1 MAKQITEKENYL
13 MLLRGEQ
20 PYWVPNF
27 TFGPMPGMPHPA
39 ATTGFPLQF
48 LNANRKP
55 GGGKDIWGVNYV
67 GSDSTSGALIP
78 EPNNFILTD
87 IRKWRDVIKAIDLSE
102 IDFEQQVK
110 NGFDELYKIGVNRE
124 DTCIELGLHFGYFQ
138 TLVSFMGFENALCA
152 MYEEPEEV
160 KALLSYL
167 CDFYTTIVEKTIDLI
182 KPDIYALC
190 DDVATKRSPFMSPEM
205 YRELILPFHDRE
217 AKYARDRGLPI
228 GMHCC
233 GQCMD
238 LIDDWVSIG
247 VVTWNPAQTT
257 NDLKAVKAKY
267 GNKLVITGGFDTE
280 GRLVEPDCT
289 EEEVRQAVR
298 DVIDALAPG
307 GGYCFCGGFVAAVGD
322 DVTARK
328 NQIIM
333 DEVYKYGSTFYGYDV
348 SIRKGFP
355 DGKGYTGGGFLTP
368 GVVKEEPKEPVTV

>member
-1 MAKQITEKENYL
+1 
-13 MLLRGEQ
+13 
-20 PYWVPNF
+20 
-27 TFGPMPGMPHPA
+27 
-39 ATTGFPLQF
+39 
-48 LNANRKP
+48 
-55 GGGKDIWGVNYV
+55 
-67 GSDSTSGALIP
+67 
-78 EPNNFILTD
+78 
-87 IRKWRDVIKAIDLSE
+87 
-102 IDFEQQVK
+102 
-110 NGFDELYKIGVNRE
+110 
-124 DTCIELGLHFGYFQ
+124 
-138 TLVSFMGFENALCA
+138 
-152 MYEEPEEV
+152 
-160 KALLSYL
+160 
-167 CDFYTTIVEKTIDLI
+167 
-182 KPDIYALC
+182 
-190 DDVATKRSPFMSPEM
+190 
-205 YRELILPFHDRE
+205 
-217 AKYARDRGLPI
+217 
-228 GMHCC
+228 
-233 GQCMD
+233 MD